1 MEAKF
6 TKGVWRTSGSRDRQV
21 FAPEGMVADCACQWA
36 DDDDEDGL
44 EEDDL
49 RQQENAKL
57 VSAAPDLY
65 EALEAV
71 RLAIKDSIATKTSMN
86 NMKYDRVGIRAVN
99 ALKKARGEQ

>member
-1 MEAKF
+1 MEARF
-6 TKGVWRTSGSRDRQV
+6 TKGPWRTAGSRNRQV
-21 FAPEGMVADCACQWA
+21 FSAEGEVADCACQWA

-65 EALEAV
+65 MALFNLMSTVEAGDNDDDFCRAGFAA
-71 RLAIKDSIATKTSMN
+71 LA
-86 NMKYDRVGIRAVN
+86 
-99 ALKKARGEQ
+99 KARGEQ